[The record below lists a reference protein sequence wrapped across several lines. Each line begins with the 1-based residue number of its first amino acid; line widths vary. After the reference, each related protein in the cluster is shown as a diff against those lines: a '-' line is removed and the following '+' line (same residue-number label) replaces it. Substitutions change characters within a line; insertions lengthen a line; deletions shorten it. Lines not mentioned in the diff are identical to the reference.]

1 MNKTRKIVN
10 LSLLTTIALTIFIVE
25 SYIPPLAP
33 IPGIKLGLS
42 NIITLIVLIF
52 WGWREALSVLFIRIT
67 LGSIFTSQLMA
78 LIYSLAGGG
87 VCLIFMCIG
96 KKIIPKDM
104 IWLISVIGAIGHN
117 IGQLTIASLVVNN
130 MGVFVYLPIL
140 LISGILTGAFTGIV
154 CQILVNNIYVKKLFK
169 NI

>member
-1 MNKTRKIVN
+1 MNKTRKMVN
-10 LSLLTTIALTIFIVE
+10 LSLLTTIALTIYIVE
-25 SYIPPLAP
+25 SYIPPIAP

-42 NIITLIVLIF
+42 NVVTLIILLL
-52 WGWREALSVLFIRIT
+52 WGWKEALSVLFMRIT

-87 VCLIFMCIG
+87 LCLILMCIG

-104 IWLISVIGAIGHN
+104 TWLISVIGALGHN
-117 IGQLTIASLVVNN
+117 IGQLTIASIVVNN
-130 MGVFVYLPIL
+130 NGVFVYLPIL
-140 LISGILTGAFTGIV
+140 LISGIITGVFTGITS
-154 CQILVNNIYVKKLFK
+154 QALMNNIYVKKLFK